1 MVDVDPPAA
10 QPNLLLRLQSTA
22 EEGEILGGGEV
33 SLLGRLGL
41 GLEERL
47 GEHLVPAPRPRR
59 RLKKRGKKKK

>member
-1 MVDVDPPAA
+1 
-10 QPNLLLRLQSTA
+10 
-22 EEGEILGGGEV
+22 
-33 SLLGRLGL
+33 LGRLGL